1 MSSEGRG
8 HRIAA
13 LGYDA
18 AAGPQERVRACNLC
32 DGEHLVEV
40 ARRDRYGYPTTL
52 LACARCGLGFL
63 SPRPT
68 QEAYGAFYA
77 DVYRPLVSAYHGR
90 RIDAETVQEEQRA
103 YAAELAAFVRRA
115 TGREPR
121 SVLDVGG
128 STGVVAAAFAGEQ
141 TTLTVLDPAPDE
153 LAVAAAAGMETVEG
167 FAEDFDPGGRR
178 WDLVLLCQTI
188 DHLLDVDRT
197 LRALRGLLAD
207 GGHAFVDVLDVSWV
221 LGRTGAIENS
231 YKIDHPFYLTRLTA
245 RAYFART
252 GFEVVAER
260 MADDGHWGFVVAGG
274 VAHEPDWEALQR
286 QADTF
291 LAEVWRRRAA
301 GR

>member
-1 MSSEGRG
+1 VSGDGRSS
-8 HRIAA
+8 RIAA

-18 AAGPQERVRACNLC
+18 AAGPREHVRACNLC
-32 DGEHLVEV
+32 GCEHLVEV

-68 QEAYGAFYA
+68 HEAYGAFYT

-90 RIDAETVQEEQRA
+90 RIDAETVQAEQRA
-103 YAAELAAFVRRA
+103 YAAELAAFVRGV

-128 STGVVAAAFAGEQ
+128 STGIVAAAFAGDD

-153 LAVAAAAGMETVEG
+153 LAVAAAAGMATVEG
-167 FAEDFDPGGRR
+167 FAEDFDPGSRR
-178 WDLVLLCQTI
+178 WELVLLCQTI
-188 DHLLDVDRT
+188 DHLLDVGGT

-221 LGRTGAIENS
+221 LARTGAIEDS

-252 GFEVVAER
+252 GFDVVAER
-260 MADDGHWGFVVAGG
+260 MADDGHWGFVLAGG
-274 VAHEPDWEALQR
+274 REGELDLDAMQQHADAFLDEA
-286 QADTF
+286 
-291 LAEVWRRRAA
+291 WRRRAE